1 MASILVYAELNEGK
15 VATTSLELM
24 AKARELGDVYAVA
37 LGSGAKAAAAVLG
50 KHGAK
55 AVHVNE
61 DAAFDDYIAEPATEA
76 LASRHEKE
84 KPDLILFGFTSDSRE
99 VAGRLAAR
107 LGSGLISNASDVV
120 AKDGGFVAKVP
131 YFGGAKVAS
140 MKANGKPAI
149 VLIRPKSF
157 EASAK
162 GGTAE
167 MKQLDLKVG
176 DASKRAHITE
186 RVVEASEKVKLE
198 EARVV
203 ISGGRGM
210 GGPQNFPL
218 LEDLAS
224 ALGGA
229 VGASRAVVDAGW
241 VPYSMQVGQTGKSV
255 RPGVYIAVG
264 ISGAMQHTV
273 GMKTSKVIIAI
284 NKDAEAPIMKMADLG
299 VVGDAL
305 KILPALSVLFGFD
318 RGGEGRQ
325 DLQRVAHDTEV
336 GHLHDRCLGVLVDR
350 DDDLG
355 RLHADCVLHGTRD
368 ADGDVDARP
377 DRLARLPD
385 LHGVR
390 HPARVDHRAAGSHSA
405 TQGAREVLE
414 ERKVLRTAHAAAA
427 ADHHA
432 GVFELDLLGS
442 FDDAL
447 GHVRAL
453 RP

>member
-1 MASILVYAELNEGK
+1 MASILVYAELSEGK
-15 VATTSLELM
+15 VAGTSLELLTR
-24 AKARELGDVYAVA
+24 ARDLGDVYAVA
-37 LGSGAKAAAAVLG
+37 LGSGAKAAAATLG

-55 AVHVNE
+55 VVHVNE
-61 DAAFDDYIAEPATEA
+61 DAAFDDYIAEPATDAIAA
-76 LASRHEKE
+76 LYEQQ
-84 KPDLILFGFTSDSRE
+84 KPDLILFGFTPDSRE

-107 LGSGLISNASDVV
+107 LGVGLISNASDVA
-120 AKDGGFVAKVP
+120 AKDGGFVARVP

-140 MKANGKPAI
+140 MKANATPAI
-149 VLIRPKSF
+149 VLVRPKSF
-157 EASAK
+157 EASES
-162 GGTAE
+162 GGAAE
-167 MKQLDLKVG
+167 VKDLAVTVQDG
-176 DASKRAHITE
+176 SKRAHIVD

-198 EARVV
+198 DARVV

-305 KILPALSVLFGFD
+305 KIVPAL
-318 RGGEGRQ
+318 
-325 DLQRVAHDTEV
+325 T
-336 GHLHDRCLGVLVDR
+336 
-350 DDDLG
+350 
-355 RLHADCVLHGTRD
+355 
-368 ADGDVDARP
+368 
-377 DRLARLPD
+377 
-385 LHGVR
+385 
-390 HPARVDHRAAGSHSA
+390 AAVKAKKNG
-405 TQGAREVLE
+405 
-414 ERKVLRTAHAAAA
+414 
-427 ADHHA
+427 
-432 GVFELDLLGS
+432 
-442 FDDAL
+442 
-447 GHVRAL
+447 
-453 RP
+453 

>member
-1 MASILVYAELNEGK
+1 MASILVYAELSEGK
-15 VATTSLELM
+15 VAATSLELM

-37 LGSGAKAAAAVLG
+37 LGSGAKAAAATLG

-55 AVHVNE
+55 VVHVSE
-61 DAAFDDYIAEPATEA
+61 DPAFDDYIAEPATDA
-76 LASRHEKE
+76 VASLVEQQ
-84 KPDLILFGFTSDSRE
+84 KPDAVLFGFTPDSRE

-107 LGSGLISNASDVV
+107 LGVGLIANAGDL
-120 AKDGGFVAKVP
+120 AAQDGSFVAKVP
-131 YFGGAKVAS
+131 YFGGSKVAS
-140 MKANGKPAI
+140 MKANAKPAI

-157 EASAK
+157 EASES

-167 MKQLDLKVG
+167 VKQIEAPVADS
-176 DASKRAHITE
+176 SKRAHIAE

-198 EARVV
+198 DARIV

-305 KILPALSVLFGFD
+305 KIVPAL
-318 RGGEGRQ
+318 
-325 DLQRVAHDTEV
+325 T
-336 GHLHDRCLGVLVDR
+336 
-350 DDDLG
+350 
-355 RLHADCVLHGTRD
+355 
-368 ADGDVDARP
+368 
-377 DRLARLPD
+377 
-385 LHGVR
+385 
-390 HPARVDHRAAGSHSA
+390 AAVKAKKNG
-405 TQGAREVLE
+405 
-414 ERKVLRTAHAAAA
+414 
-427 ADHHA
+427 
-432 GVFELDLLGS
+432 
-442 FDDAL
+442 
-447 GHVRAL
+447 
-453 RP
+453 

>member
-1 MASILVYAELNEGK
+1 MAAILVYGELSDGK
-15 VATTSLELM
+15 VTSTSLEIVS
-24 AKARELGDVYAVA
+24 KARELGDVYAVA
-37 LGSGAKAAAAVLG
+37 LGTGAKAAAAVLG

-76 LASRHEKE
+76 LAALYEKE
-84 KPDLILFGFTSDSRE
+84 KPDLILFGFTPDSRE

-229 VGASRAVVDAGW
+229 FGARPAPPDAGLG
-241 VPYSMQVGQTGKSV
+241 PY
-255 RPGVYIAVG
+255 
-264 ISGAMQHTV
+264 
-273 GMKTSKVIIAI
+273 
-284 NKDAEAPIMKMADLG
+284 
-299 VVGDAL
+299 
-305 KILPALSVLFGFD
+305 LSH
-318 RGGEGRQ
+318 
-325 DLQRVAHDTEV
+325 VAQ
-336 GHLHDRCLGVLVDR
+336 
-350 DDDLG
+350 
-355 RLHADCVLHGTRD
+355 
-368 ADGDVDARP
+368 P
-377 DRLARLPD
+377 
-385 LHGVR
+385 
-390 HPARVDHRAAGSHSA
+390 
-405 TQGAREVLE
+405 
-414 ERKVLRTAHAAAA
+414 
-427 ADHHA
+427 
-432 GVFELDLLGS
+432 
-442 FDDAL
+442 
-447 GHVRAL
+447 
-453 RP
+453 